1 MLIDGRKGT
10 IWSYLSMKMV
20 LGQKLMTDNNK
31 VLGNYGVKLAYVNL
45 KGRVL
50 GAE

>member
-1 MLIDGRKGT
+1 
-10 IWSYLSMKMV
+10 MKMV

-31 VLGNYGVKLAYVNL
+31 VIRNYGVKLAYMNL

-50 GAE
+50 DAE